1 MEGLNYWCEKLLTK
15 EQDAR
20 KVASGFAYSKEMAGK
35 TKEQQVEALYQMY
48 LGRNPDPQ
56 GKAYWLDKLN
66 KGAKL
71 EDIVYGFAYSD
82 EFKKI
87 MEDYGL

>member
-1 MEGLNYWCEKLLTK
+1 M
-15 EQDAR
+15 
-20 KVASGFAYSKEMAGK
+20 
-35 TKEQQVEALYQMY
+35 YQMY
-48 LGRNPDPQ
+48 LGRMPDPE

-87 MEDYGL
+87 MEDYDL